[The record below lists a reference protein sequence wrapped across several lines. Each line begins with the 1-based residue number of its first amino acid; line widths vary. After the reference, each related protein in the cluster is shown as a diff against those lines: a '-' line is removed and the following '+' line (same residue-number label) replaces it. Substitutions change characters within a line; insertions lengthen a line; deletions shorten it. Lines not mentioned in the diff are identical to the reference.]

1 MLTWIYHKKQQPKII
16 ELSDYPAFKKDGW
29 LDSPASFL
37 KQKDFGIDRKKMLE
51 GDVNES
57 LKAQQVFD
65 SINGVK
71 DYCNAVINLDTMTKK
86 ELFEFAKKHLQIELN
101 LNKTKSQLL
110 EQIRSKIGGNG

>member
-16 ELSDYPAFKKDGW
+16 ELSDYPAFKESGW

-37 KQKDFGIDRKKMLE
+37 KQKDFGINRKAMLN
-51 GDVNES
+51 GDANEAM
-57 LKAQQVFD
+57 KAQQVFD

-71 DYCNAVINLDTMTKK
+71 DYCNAVINLDYMTKK
-86 ELFEFAKKHLQIELN
+86 ELFEFAKKHLQTELN

-110 EQIRSKIGGNG
+110 ETIRSKLGGNG